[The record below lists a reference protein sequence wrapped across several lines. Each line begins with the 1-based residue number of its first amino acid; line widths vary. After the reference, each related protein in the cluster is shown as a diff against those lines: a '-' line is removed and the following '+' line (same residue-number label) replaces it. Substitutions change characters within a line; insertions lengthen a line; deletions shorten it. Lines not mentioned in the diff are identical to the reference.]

1 VKDQDKTK
9 IYSDSDKTS
18 IYQGLERRT
27 KPSVHNLH
35 AGDKIVL
42 NGKNYE
48 ILEIISESTGEAI
61 IYKIKNDTGEIE
73 ALKLYFEFHNP
84 ENEPNNEALERI
96 KSIHDEDI
104 LRLHDFGTGV
114 NKYQDKYCFE
124 ISDFAHGFD
133 LLHVENLTT
142 KYPPDFLESEVI
154 PQIFKGILRLHENKI
169 YHCDLKPQNV
179 FFLDKE
185 QIEIVIGDYGSSKT
199 FEFDAAKSSR
209 KTTTVKGTDFYLP
222 PEQAR
227 GFISDKNDYYSF
239 GMILLHLLYPDRILL
254 NLNEPKSLSREK
266 LKNIIER
273 QFEGKPIIEFNPE
286 YQRINQLI
294 EGLTLV
300 DFNLRWGKD
309 EVEKWLDGEEV
320 EINYRQNTESPNPQA
335 LKFGGYTINTPEDLR
350 DYILSDTNW
359 YADLIED
366 TDNRDDFTN
375 WMLGLYNGDKRK
387 RSALNRIIKN
397 YSPEGI
403 DFVGDAV
410 IRFFLPKHPVT
421 FGFKS
426 FDFSHSDELKK
437 TTAEAFSHLLFDLW
451 NNSSDKDIRLYVFRY
466 EFALRQLQVTN
477 EEATNAL
484 KKLFNALKPKGVF
497 KNDFA
502 QYRSFTIEKV
512 SKKTQ
517 NEIKQFLFDY
527 LSSEANIEFS
537 NIQKYNELHYHLPKS
552 LTSYFNQIGINQN
565 LQERKSNKLLKIN
578 FPSEY
583 SSYDDF
589 CDKTIE
595 SILNDIS
602 FENSIDKQL
611 ITESS
616 TDKFAKDFRNTYN
629 KLIGHLSNEYN
640 DLKKEFGR
648 FKELRNQFNQLQ
660 IIITKEYNRIPS
672 EYNLIHSIRKKGEQ
686 LEEKEYR
693 ELARE
698 KSLRKIRRKN
708 NIRIFV
714 RCLLLLIVIL
724 FFWPLYKVNRNV
736 YSNVMLLK
744 GVELVPV
751 EGGTYKMGRSKGN
764 WNERPSHTVMLD
776 DFYISKYEIT
786 NAQFARF
793 LTDYQAEVVK
803 SGEDSSELMIELNNW
818 NIEREDTVW
827 KPVSGWEDKP
837 VGSVSWFG
845 AKEFAKWAG
854 GRLPTEAEWEYVARG
869 GKNPKVNR
877 LVKSIALDS
886 ISWYMNNAGSRPEI
900 VGTKSPNELG
910 VYDLYG
916 NVWEWCADWYDAK
929 YYSKSP
935 RNNPCNTRKPYSK
948 NPKKV
953 IRGGAYHSYSKEANP
968 FYRDKRDPG
977 EMHRSQ
983 GFRICWVN
991 QYNKEK

>member
-320 EINYRQNTESPNPQA
+320 EINYRQNAESPN
-335 LKFGGYTINTPEDLR
+335 F
-350 DYILSDTNW
+350 
-359 YADLIED
+359 
-366 TDNRDDFTN
+366 
-375 WMLGLYNGDKRK
+375 KR
-387 RSALNRIIKN
+387 
-397 YSPEGI
+397 
-403 DFVGDAV
+403 
-410 IRFFLPKHPVT
+410 
-421 FGFKS
+421 
-426 FDFSHSDELKK
+426 
-437 TTAEAFSHLLFDLW
+437 
-451 NNSSDKDIRLYVFRY
+451 
-466 EFALRQLQVTN
+466 
-477 EEATNAL
+477 
-484 KKLFNALKPKGVF
+484 
-497 KNDFA
+497 
-502 QYRSFTIEKV
+502 
-512 SKKTQ
+512 
-517 NEIKQFLFDY
+517 
-527 LSSEANIEFS
+527 
-537 NIQKYNELHYHLPKS
+537 
-552 LTSYFNQIGINQN
+552 
-565 LQERKSNKLLKIN
+565 
-578 FPSEY
+578 
-583 SSYDDF
+583 
-589 CDKTIE
+589 
-595 SILNDIS
+595 
-602 FENSIDKQL
+602 
-611 ITESS
+611 
-616 TDKFAKDFRNTYN
+616 
-629 KLIGHLSNEYN
+629 
-640 DLKKEFGR
+640 
-648 FKELRNQFNQLQ
+648 
-660 IIITKEYNRIPS
+660 
-672 EYNLIHSIRKKGEQ
+672 
-686 LEEKEYR
+686 
-693 ELARE
+693 
-698 KSLRKIRRKN
+698 
-708 NIRIFV
+708 
-714 RCLLLLIVIL
+714 
-724 FFWPLYKVNRNV
+724 
-736 YSNVMLLK
+736 
-744 GVELVPV
+744 
-751 EGGTYKMGRSKGN
+751 
-764 WNERPSHTVMLD
+764 
-776 DFYISKYEIT
+776 
-786 NAQFARF
+786 
-793 LTDYQAEVVK
+793 
-803 SGEDSSELMIELNNW
+803 
-818 NIEREDTVW
+818 
-827 KPVSGWEDKP
+827 
-837 VGSVSWFG
+837 
-845 AKEFAKWAG
+845 
-854 GRLPTEAEWEYVARG
+854 
-869 GKNPKVNR
+869 
-877 LVKSIALDS
+877 
-886 ISWYMNNAGSRPEI
+886 
-900 VGTKSPNELG
+900 
-910 VYDLYG
+910 
-916 NVWEWCADWYDAK
+916 
-929 YYSKSP
+929 
-935 RNNPCNTRKPYSK
+935 
-948 NPKKV
+948 
-953 IRGGAYHSYSKEANP
+953 
-968 FYRDKRDPG
+968 
-977 EMHRSQ
+977 
-983 GFRICWVN
+983 
-991 QYNKEK
+991 